1 MVSSCPDDKGNREK
15 AVALESL
22 RSLVGLLFLSC
33 GPKIAPGAGFFPDR
47 VAAHNPF
54 SFFLSPFTFLAMP
67 LRVISGSAGGL
78 HLKSPKRH
86 ALRPTQDR
94 IRQVIFSSLAEVV
107 PGARALDLYAGTGSF
122 GIEALS
128 RGAASA
134 TFVEQDREA
143 AQCIRDNLAHCHL
156 QGEVRLADVSAFLAA
171 PAPEL
176 KFDLIFADPPYSKQR
191 GALERD
197 PLLARL
203 PEFISADGHFVWE
216 HYAQQRLDDA
226 GDWEVVRHK
235 TYGETGLTFLRL
247 SHKNKKITL

>member
-1 MVSSCPDDKGNREK
+1 
-15 AVALESL
+15 L
-22 RSLVGLLFLSC
+22 
-33 GPKIAPGAGFFPDR
+33 
-47 VAAHNPF
+47 
-54 SFFLSPFTFLAMP
+54 TAMP
-67 LRVISGSAGGL
+67 LRVITGSAGGL

-94 IRQVIFSSLAEVV
+94 IRQVIFSSLAELI
-107 PGARALDLYAGTGSF
+107 PGARVLDLYAGTGSF

-128 RGAASA
+128 RGAESA

-156 QGEVRLADVSAFLAA
+156 PGDVRQADVSAYLAA
-171 PAPEL
+171 PPPEL
-176 KFDLIFADPPYSKQR
+176 KFDLIFADPPYIKER
-191 GALERD
+191 GVLDHD

-203 PEFISADGHFVWE
+203 PAFITSSGHFVWE
-216 HYAQQRLDDA
+216 HYSQQSLQDA
-226 GDWEVVRHK
+226 GEWEVVRHK